1 MREALTSKLDLLEK
15 YPAAVKDAIMTAQD
29 ESELVDV
36 LGTIVANSR
45 RVTEERRMAQA
56 EVLPTAAEGLKVG
69 DRHTVEV
76 RRAAKRTYSTP
87 AIMKVMQA
95 NGVSFL
101 DMLHAGVFTLSWRWT
116 DLKRFA
122 EMRGIKLVVE
132 AHEVNAMGEPDGEQ
146 VGEVWGD
153 GNPAWK
159 PVLTRTSDDD

>member
-15 YPAAVKDAIMTAQD
+15 YPAAVKDAIMTA
-29 ESELVDV
+29 ENETELVDV

-69 DRHTVEV
+69 QRHTVEV
-76 RRAAKRTYSTP
+76 RRSAKRTYSTP
-87 AIMKVMQA
+87 AIMRLMQE

-101 DMLHAGVFTLSWRWT
+101 DMLDAGVFTVSWRWT
-116 DLKRFA
+116 QLKQYA
-122 EMRGIKLVVE
+122 EARGIKLVVE
-132 AHEVNAMGEPDGEQ
+132 AHEVAAMGDPKGEQ

-159 PVLTRTSDDD
+159 PVLARTSDDA